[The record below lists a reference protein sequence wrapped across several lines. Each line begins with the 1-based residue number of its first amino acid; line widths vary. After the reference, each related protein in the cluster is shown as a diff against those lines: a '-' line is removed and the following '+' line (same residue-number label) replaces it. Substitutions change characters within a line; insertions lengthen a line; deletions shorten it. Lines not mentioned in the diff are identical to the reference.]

1 MAERRKRKLILTL
14 TQQGHNSQASN
25 CINSTRLTRLELVQK
40 IMKNCGYIGQ
50 NIVFISNFRDHI
62 IVKANML
69 NNCQL
74 TGMPFSLSP
83 NFQMSL
89 YVRLK
94 LPTRLNF
101 KFSVLF
107 VSLPLSQN
115 LRNKFW
121 PKKFFKKWS
130 KMARKFIK
138 SLF

>member
-1 MAERRKRKLILTL
+1 MTERRKRKLNLTL
-14 TQQGHNSQASN
+14 TQQGHKSQASN
-25 CINSTRLTRLELVQK
+25 CINSTRLTRHEVVQK
-40 IMKNCGYIGQ
+40 IMKNCNYIGQ

-101 KFSVLF
+101 IFSFLF

-115 LRNKFW
+115 LKKTIFGPKNSSRNCL
-121 PKKFFKKWS
+121 KW
-130 KMARKFIK
+130 
-138 SLF
+138 

>member
-1 MAERRKRKLILTL
+1 MRSKIFVMAERRKRKLNLTL
-14 TQQGHNSQASN
+14 TQQAHNSQASN

-40 IMKNCGYIGQ
+40 IMNDYGYIGQ
-50 NIVFISNFRDHI
+50 NIVFISNFRDHII

-107 VSLPLSQN
+107 VSLSLSQN
-115 LRNKFW
+115 LKNKFW
-121 PKKFFKKWS
+121 LKK
-130 KMARKFIK
+130 I
-138 SLF
+138 L

>member
-1 MAERRKRKLILTL
+1 MRSKIFVMAERRKRNLNLTL
-14 TQQGHNSQASN
+14 TQQGHNSKASN

-40 IMKNCGYIGQ
+40 IMKNCNYIGQ
-50 NIVFISNFRDHI
+50 KIVFDFISSFRDHI

-94 LPTRLNF
+94 LPTHLNF
-101 KFSVLF
+101 RFSVLF
-107 VSLPLSQN
+107 VSLSLSQN
-115 LRNKFW
+115 L
-121 PKKFFKKWS
+121 KKQFLAQK
-130 KMARKFIK
+130 I
-138 SLF
+138 LQEIV